1 MPGGGEPRSRH
12 EKRPA
17 AAAAAPRGEPHRR
30 SLAAAR
36 CPQSGGGSAEPPLS
50 TAAAPS
56 ARIDPPT
63 ADAARGPG
71 VLPVARGQVVRPRS
85 RSRVG
90 LRRRD
95 ARRRRYLGWVRVVWA
110 APAGPA
116 PPAPRGR
123 PGPGVGP
130 FAPGARFHG
139 RVRGV
144 GGSLGSVQGCVTF
157 RRICGRFVANPR
169 THPTAARPRS
179 RPRRESCRLA
189 SPRRTGP

>member
-17 AAAAAPRGEPHRR
+17 PAAAPPRGEPHRR
-30 SLAAAR
+30 PLATAR

-50 TAAAPS
+50 TAGAPS
-56 ARIDPPT
+56 ARIDPHT
-63 ADAARGPG
+63 ATAARGPG

-95 ARRRRYLGWVRVVWA
+95 ARRRRYLGPVRAVGV

-116 PPAPRGR
+116 PPAPRGA
-123 PGPGVGP
+123 GPDHA
-130 FAPGARFHG
+130 FD
-139 RVRGV
+139 
-144 GGSLGSVQGCVTF
+144 LL
-157 RRICGRFVANPR
+157 PR
-169 THPTAARPRS
+169 TVDSTAARGGRGITRLREGVRHVPSDMRTLRGQPPNPS
-179 RPRRESCRLA
+179 RGGAPAEPAPARDLSLGQ
-189 SPRRTGP
+189 PTRTGP